1 MPEIRRILVPV
12 DFSAPSERALE
23 FAASLAEHYNASL
36 ELLHVQEDPIYTTL
50 YPDAYFADIEG
61 LRRQLTH
68 DAERSL
74 AALVTEHP
82 SLQGRT
88 TNRVVIGRPATVIL
102 EQSANGGADLIVM
115 GTHGRSGF
123 AHLMLGSV
131 AERVVRSSTCPVL
144 TVREA
149 DHTRVRS

>member
-1 MPEIRRILVPV
+1 VPEIRRILVPT
-12 DFSAPSERALE
+12 DFSAASERALE
-23 FAASLAEHYNASL
+23 FAASLAQHYHASL
-36 ELLHVQEDPIYTTL
+36 ELLHVQEDPIYTAM

-61 LRRQLTH
+61 LRQQLTR

-74 AALVTEHP
+74 ADIVTKHP
-82 SLQGRT
+82 GVQGRT
-88 TNRVVIGRPATVIL
+88 TSRVIIGRPASVIL

-131 AERVVRSSTCPVL
+131 AERVIRSSTCPVL

-149 DHTRVRS
+149 DGARR

>member
-1 MPEIRRILVPV
+1 VPEIRRILVPT
-12 DFSAPSERALE
+12 DFSAASERALE
-23 FAASLAEHYNASL
+23 FAASLAQHYDASL
-36 ELLHVQEDPIYTTL
+36 ELLHVQEDPIYTAM

-61 LRRQLTH
+61 LRRQLTR

-74 AALVTEHP
+74 ADIVTKHP
-82 SLQGRT
+82 GVEGRT
-88 TNRVVIGRPATVIL
+88 TSRVVIGRPASVII
-102 EQSANGGADLIVM
+102 EQSGNGGADLIVM

-149 DHTRVRS
+149 DGSRR